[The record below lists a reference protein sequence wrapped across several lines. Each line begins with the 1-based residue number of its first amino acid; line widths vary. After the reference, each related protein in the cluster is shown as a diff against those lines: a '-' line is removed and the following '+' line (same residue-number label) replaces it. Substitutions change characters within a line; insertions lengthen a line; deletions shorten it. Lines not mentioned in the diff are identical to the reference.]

1 MLEDAAGGRPDR
13 FIGGTSMRSRIKSTA
28 ALAAITIAAGAG
40 VAAFAAPAHAAQFPL
55 PLTCDEQKLT
65 VRVPTSNS
73 SPNGGWAAG
82 QIIVGGTGHGV
93 PTAFSGALVDDA
105 VHQTLFTFEQAKGR
119 GMANHNQST
128 ISCTTSETGVL
139 GDYLEPGET
148 PPPGTSVND
157 PVTLTLMVTV
167 VPHF

>member
-1 MLEDAAGGRPDR
+1 
-13 FIGGTSMRSRIKSTA
+13 MRSRIKSTA
-28 ALAAITIAAGAG
+28 ALASLTIAAGAG
-40 VAAFAAPAHAAQFPL
+40 LAAFAAPAHAAQSPL
-55 PLTCDEQKLT
+55 PLMCGEQQLT

-73 SPNGGWAAG
+73 NQNGGWAAG

-93 PTAFSGALVDDA
+93 PTAASGSLVDNAID
-105 VHQTLFTFEQAKGR
+105 QTLFTFEQAKG
-119 GMANHNQST
+119 GGKANHNQST

-157 PVTLTLMVTV
+157 PVTFTFMVTV